1 MNNYPS
7 WWNTKITLFNKYA
20 DPTSQ
25 LITWYKT
32 EIGGCFWS
40 NLQDKIKIGKT
51 TLETD
56 STICRIR
63 KDDRYRSA
71 EEWLALPADL
81 KAKYFTLSLH
91 DIVIKDS
98 TDDEINEYLA
108 GSRSTDILTKYKR
121 FQRCIEVEQVVDN
134 TGGGRG
140 NEHYYVKGV

>member
-32 EIGGCFWS
+32 EIDGCFWS
-40 NLQDKIKIGKT
+40 NTQNKIKIGKT

-56 STICRIR
+56 NTICRIR
-63 KDDRYRSA
+63 KDEQYRDT

-81 KAKYFTLSLH
+81 KAKYFTLSPH
-91 DIVIKDS
+91 DIVIKGS
-98 TDDEINEYLA
+98 TEDEINEYLA